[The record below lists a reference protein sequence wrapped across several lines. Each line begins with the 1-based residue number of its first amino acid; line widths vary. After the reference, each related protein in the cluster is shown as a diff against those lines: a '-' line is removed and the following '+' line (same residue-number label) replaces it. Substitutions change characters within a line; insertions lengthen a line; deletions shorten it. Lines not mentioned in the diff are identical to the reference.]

1 MKHKV
6 VYRFKDLETGHIYN
20 VGDLFPHDGSR
31 VKKSRIEELSTEQN
45 KLKKVLIVK
54 FNESDSTKNETETI
68 ETVVEDAVE
77 EKADEVV
84 EADDVLKVKTEE
96 KIEE

>member
-20 VGDLFPHDGSR
+20 VGDLFPHDGSK

-68 ETVVEDAVE
+68 ETVVEDVVE

-84 EADDVLKVKTEE
+84 EADDVLKAKTEE